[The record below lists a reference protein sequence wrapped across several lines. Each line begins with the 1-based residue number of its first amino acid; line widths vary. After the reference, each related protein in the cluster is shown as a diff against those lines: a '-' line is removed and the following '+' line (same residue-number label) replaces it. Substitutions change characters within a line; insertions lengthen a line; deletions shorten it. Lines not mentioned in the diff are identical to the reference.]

1 MAWHSLTFCHDFIYA
16 RGMWFDRLLKLEP
29 AERTA
34 VLWSFSYFFCLLSA
48 YYILRPVRDAMGI
61 AGGVENLQWLFS
73 ATFIAMLLAVPVYG
87 WATRYFSRHR
97 LLPVVYGF
105 FIVNL
110 VLFYALFTLQL
121 APSWTARAFF
131 VWLSVFNLFVVSVF
145 WSFMADVFSQAQAKR
160 LFGVIAAG
168 GSAGAIAGP
177 AITALL
183 SVALGTAQ
191 LLLISAGLL
200 VVAIVCIH
208 QLVGWVDQNSRDAA
222 GHVHDA
228 PLGGGILAGFRL
240 LWRSPYL
247 LGIGLYI
254 LLYTC
259 LATFL
264 YFEQAHIVKAAF
276 DNSAERTRL
285 FASIDLLV
293 NVLTVMTQLLI
304 TSRLV
309 DRFGLS
315 VTLVIIP
322 LLMAV
327 GFMLLGAS
335 PVLVVLVVF
344 QIIRRAGNYAIAKP
358 AREMLFT
365 VLTREEK
372 YKAKNVL
379 DTVVYRGGDALSGW
393 LFAGL
398 MAIGTGLP
406 GVAFIGAILAI
417 LWAVNGWWLG
427 KRCITNSS

>member
-1 MAWHSLTFCHDFIYA
+1 
-16 RGMWFDRLLKLEP
+16 MWFDRLLKLEP

-406 GVAFIGAILAI
+406 GVAFIGAVLAI